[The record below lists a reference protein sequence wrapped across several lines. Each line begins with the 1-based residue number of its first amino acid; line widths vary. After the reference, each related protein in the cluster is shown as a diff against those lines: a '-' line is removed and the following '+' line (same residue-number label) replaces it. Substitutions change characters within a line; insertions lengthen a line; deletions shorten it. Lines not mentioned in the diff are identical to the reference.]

1 MKMKAF
7 FEQEKFE
14 HITSDPLNKDIQF
27 YQRIKKPFLECLPE
41 TEHKR
46 FKEIH
51 KLKYAYGIVKAH
63 KEGHPLRIISSSF
76 ETLTSKAEKTLMQYL
91 TPLIKHCKFS
101 VGSTKIFKEHFV
113 NEMKDKNFK
122 NYEFCSLDIKSMYP
136 SISTDK
142 AIKLLSRLV
151 FQKYKNLKI
160 FPSDGR
166 CKKMSPYIFETF
178 MKNIF
183 IDLNNVRTEI
193 GFFKQTSGLPM
204 GSPLSAL
211 IANIYVSE
219 IETKIL
225 PEFLEN
231 GTVQFYRR
239 YADDSAC
246 LIRKRHLPK
255 LLKAFNQYDKNIKWL
270 SGTMIN
276 EKLLFLDTEIRIENN
291 SAVLYNYSKS

>member
-1 MKMKAF
+1 M
-7 FEQEKFE
+7 
-14 HITSDPLNKDIQF
+14 
-27 YQRIKKPFLECLPE
+27 
-41 TEHKR
+41 
-46 FKEIH
+46 
-51 KLKYAYGIVKAH
+51 
-63 KEGHPLRIISSSF
+63 
-76 ETLTSKAEKTLMQYL
+76 
-91 TPLIKHCKFS
+91 
-101 VGSTKIFKEHFV
+101 

-122 NYEFCSLDIKSMYP
+122 NYEFCCLDIKSMYP

-142 AIKLLSRLV
+142 AIKLLSRLI

-160 FPSDGR
+160 FLSDER
-166 CKKMSPYIFETF
+166 CKKMSPCIFEIF
-178 MKNIF
+178 MRNIL
-183 IDLNNVRTEI
+183 IELNNVSTEI

-204 GSPLSAL
+204 GSPPSAL

-246 LIRKRHLPK
+246 LIRERPLPK

-270 SGTMIN
+270 SETMIN
-276 EKLLFLDTEIRIENN
+276 DKLPFLDTEIIIRQYSIVTVNLKVLKSIKITEPQYHHERLNSQRYLVKYIECVIQRPLMKP
-291 SAVLYNYSKS
+291 SSKPSYQ

>member
-1 MKMKAF
+1 
-7 FEQEKFE
+7 
-14 HITSDPLNKDIQF
+14 
-27 YQRIKKPFLECLPE
+27 
-41 TEHKR
+41 
-46 FKEIH
+46 
-51 KLKYAYGIVKAH
+51 
-63 KEGHPLRIISSSF
+63 
-76 ETLTSKAEKTLMQYL
+76 
-91 TPLIKHCKFS
+91 
-101 VGSTKIFKEHFV
+101 
-113 NEMKDKNFK
+113 
-122 NYEFCSLDIKSMYP
+122 
-136 SISTDK
+136 
-142 AIKLLSRLV
+142 
-151 FQKYKNLKI
+151 
-160 FPSDGR
+160 
-166 CKKMSPYIFETF
+166 

-270 SGTMIN
+270 SETMIN
-276 EKLLFLDTEIRIENN
+276 DKLPFLDTEIRIENN
-291 SAVLYNYSKS
+291 TAVLYNYS